1 MQTRFPALS
10 ESQPLLSPPCGAA
23 SINSKTTSS
32 VSVESNTYYY
42 RSTCVKHLLSRFTC
56 KSVTMATI
64 IIILTNVFVS
74 LFYSVIINTLTEL
87 GCLYDKMGHTSLI
100 LHSFMAL
107 FGLFYPISGFLAD
120 VYCGRYRVIFAS
132 VCLMFAACLIL
143 TLCDALIITI
153 IEGGSINLQHLSD
166 HGSMQS
172 CVNTFIIIIV
182 VVFLFG
188 RTGYQANFIPFGLDQ
203 LLEAPSSSLA
213 LFIHWIIWA
222 DSIGKLII
230 QILIAVYICEVKSR
244 IASTTADGYV
254 IGYGSLIL
262 TALNFFVILSLKYCD
277 FYSESGRHNPY
288 KIVYKVLNFARKH
301 KYPLQ
306 RSAFTYCDDELPSRV
321 DFAKE
326 RFGGP
331 FTTEQVED
339 VKTFLRILLVFV
351 VLGTVFVL
359 DVPTSNIVS
368 FLFGI
373 HISGEQSSAFNHS
386 CSSRFILLTKGS
398 LQNLVSVVILPLY
411 MWIIFS
417 ALRRYA
423 PSIFSRLILAVI
435 LHLLGVVSMLCID
448 LVGHHIAKESGN
460 ADNSMC
466 MFIHISNP
474 HLLHL
479 HWAALLLPGI
489 LIGVGKP
496 LVMATSFEF
505 ISAQSPSSMKGLLVG
520 VLFCIRAVYQL
531 VSGLAL
537 IPFSSESLWDSEHMR
552 EHPPVTNCGF
562 GYLLFTCVVALIGLI
577 LLLVVARRYKYRERD
592 DRPYDQRF
600 AIAVIGRDIEERSSL
615 EESA

>member
-1 MQTRFPALS
+1 M
-10 ESQPLLSPPCGAA
+10 
-23 SINSKTTSS
+23 
-32 VSVESNTYYY
+32 
-42 RSTCVKHLLSRFTC
+42 
-56 KSVTMATI
+56 
-64 IIILTNVFVS
+64 S
-74 LFYSVIINTLTEL
+74 LFYSTIINTLTEL
-87 GCLYDKMGHTSLI
+87 GCLYDKMGQTSLI
-100 LHSFMAL
+100 LHSILAL

-120 VYCGRYRVIFAS
+120 VYCGRYRIIFAS

-143 TLCDALIITI
+143 TLCDALMITI
-153 IEGGSINLQHLSD
+153 IEGGSINYFQHYS
-166 HGSMQS
+166 SMQS
-172 CVNTFIIIIV
+172 WVKTFLVIII

-188 RTGYQANFIPFGLDQ
+188 LTGYQAKFIPFGLDQ

-213 LFIHWIIWA
+213 LFIHWVIWA

-230 QILIAVYICEVKSR
+230 QILSAVYICEAKSH
-244 IASTTADGYV
+244 IANTTAKRH
-254 IGYGSLIL
+254 ITGYGSLIL

-277 FYSESGRHNPY
+277 FFSESGRLNPY
-288 KIVYKVLNFARKH
+288 KVIYKVLNFARKH
-301 KYPLQ
+301 KYPFQ
-306 RSAFTYCDDELPSRV
+306 RSAFTYCDDELPSRI

-339 VKTFLRILLVFV
+339 VKTVLRILLVFV

-373 HISGEQSSAFNHS
+373 HISGEQSSALNHS

-398 LQNLVSVVILPLY
+398 LQNLVSVIILPLY
-411 MWIIFS
+411 VWIIFS

-448 LVGHHIAKESGN
+448 LVGHHIAEESGN
-460 ADNSMC
+460 ADDSMC

-474 HLLHL
+474 HLIHL
-479 HWAALLLPGI
+479 HWSALLLPGI

-505 ISAQSPSSMKGLLVG
+505 ISAQSPSTMKGLLVG
-520 VLFCIRAVYQL
+520 VFFCIRAVYQL
-531 VSGLAL
+531 ISGLAL
-537 IPFSSESLWDSEHMR
+537 IPFSSESLWDSDHMR

-600 AIAVIGRDIEERSSL
+600 AIAVIGRDIEERSRL